1 MSHGPF
7 IGTPTPND
15 NFDELSFANALTRGL
30 SPIRV
35 YYIGAISKEGPV
47 VLSQW
52 IYSLTR
58 AHRLLAKFRM
68 NTPEAGIFAAVCWF
82 NPELEN
88 DREDFARMLE
98 RLRCEPIEW
107 TH

>member
-1 MSHGPF
+1 MRHRPF

-15 NFDELSFANALTRGL
+15 NFDELSFANALNRGF

-47 VLSQW
+47 VLSPW
-52 IYSLTR
+52 IYTLTR
-58 AHRLLAKFRM
+58 ARRLLAKSHM
-68 NTPEAGIFAAVCWF
+68 HTPAAGIFAAVCWF
-82 NPELEN
+82 NPELES
-88 DREDFARMLE
+88 DREDFARMLAC
-98 RLRCEPIEW
+98 LRREPIEW